1 MNLQVRIFLKSRFVC
16 TKHTAKSPVT
26 KETFYFYLV
35 VGLTRPK
42 SNIVH
47 KKLRLAI

>member
-1 MNLQVRIFLKSRFVC
+1 MNLQAKIFLKSRFVC
-16 TKHTAKSPVT
+16 TKDYSQISRN
-26 KETFYFYLV
+26 ERDFFFL

-47 KKLRLAI
+47 KKLRIGI

>member
-1 MNLQVRIFLKSRFVC
+1 MNLQVRIFLKLRFVC

-26 KETFYFYLV
+26 KETFSFYL

-47 KKLRLAI
+47 KKLRVAI